1 MGLQVSIP
9 TTSYKVGEWLT
20 LKLKCTK
27 DYKTSLY
34 SAINGTGLPYFFRHK
49 KKDQI
54 YDICAFSTKAWSCFK
69 HIAFSFN
76 YHFTNLAWNQANK
89 ELNAIALVQNCKL
102 SSSPQTNCKVGTSER
117 VVNIAL
123 LCKTHNTHVT
133 VLEQVS
139 PTAGPLRPTVLPTQ
153 TVAHMNS
160 TGVL

>member
-34 SAINGTGLPYFFRHK
+34 LATNGTGLPYFFFVK
-49 KKDQI
+49 KTI
-54 YDICAFSTKAWSCFK
+54 TYMTCAFSTKVWSCFK

-76 YHFTNLAWNQANK
+76 YYFTNLARNQANK

-102 SSSPQTNCKVGTSER
+102 SSSPQTNCKVGNSEHA
-117 VVNIAL
+117 VNNAL

-139 PTAGPLRPTVLPTQ
+139 PTAGPLRPTQ
-153 TVAHMNS
+153 TVAHMTWQYKGS
-160 TGVL
+160 V